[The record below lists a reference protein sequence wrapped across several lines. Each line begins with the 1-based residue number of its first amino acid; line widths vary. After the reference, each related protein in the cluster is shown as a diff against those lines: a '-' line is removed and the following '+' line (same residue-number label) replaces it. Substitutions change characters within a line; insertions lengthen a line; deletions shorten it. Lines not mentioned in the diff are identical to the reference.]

1 MKKILFVCHGNICRS
16 TIRRAS
22 AICCLRMLVRRV
34 RWLILGIP
42 ARVWPSRPACGPMS
56 RGSCRLSYSLFLSTG
71 IMRCSS
77 ANKGK
82 GNAGPKPFNLW
93 FRPGVLCY
101 NIRGAI
107 TQEAVSPL
115 RRDCDPP
122 MT

>member
-1 MKKILFVCHGNICRS
+1 
-16 TIRRAS
+16 
-22 AICCLRMLVRRV
+22 
-34 RWLILGIP
+34 
-42 ARVWPSRPACGPMS
+42 MS
-56 RGSCRLSYSLFLSTG
+56 RESCRLSYSLFLSTG